1 MVIFHSYVNVYQRVL
16 SGKGERLVTS
26 GFQQV
31 EWSSSELPDGS
42 LNDAILLIGSK
53 IQWHEW
59 SLKSKYLKGHSHRE
73 VYPLVN

>member
-1 MVIFHSYVNVYQRVL
+1 MVIFHSYVNVYQRIP

-31 EWSSSELPDGS
+31 EWSSSELPDDS

-53 IQWHEW
+53 IQWDEW
-59 SLKSKYLKGHSHRE
+59 NLKSKYLKGHSHRE
-73 VYPLVN
+73 V